1 MDWSNII
8 QQIFYVCIIP
18 LLGILTTYIVQY
30 LKAKGNQIAE
40 SADNAQTSKYI
51 KMLTDTICNCVQA
64 TNQTYVEALKKAGS
78 FDKAAQEE
86 AFQKTYDAV
95 MTILSDDAK
104 VYLTN
109 IYGDLD
115 IYLKTMIE
123 AQVKQNKG

>member
-18 LLGILTTYIVQY
+18 LLGILTTYLVQY

-40 SADNAQTSKYI
+40 NADNAQATKYI

-64 TNQTYVEALKKAGS
+64 TNQTYVEALKKAGT

-86 AFQKTYDAV
+86 AFQKTYTAV
-95 MTILSDDAK
+95 MAILSEDAK

-115 IYLKTMIE
+115 TYLKNMIE
-123 AQVKQNKG
+123 AQVKQNKT

>member
-8 QQIFYVCIIP
+8 QEIFYVCIIP
-18 LLGILTTYIVQY
+18 LLGILTTYLVQY

-40 SADNAQTSKYI
+40 NADNAQASKYI

-86 AFQKTYDAV
+86 AFQKTYTAV
-95 MTILSDDAK
+95 MAILSEEAK

-115 IYLKTMIE
+115 AYLKNMIE
-123 AQVKQNKG
+123 AQVKQNKT